1 MTPTASALVA
11 RAKALASAA
20 RTLEAAAAFA
30 SVHAPCKLILQ
41 KQMKHPGSP
50 AVAVRMLWP
59 GVLQV
64 FDPKTGEMLAES
76 EPGKPEQLRAGFVS
90 NSRCAHPQ

>member
-1 MTPTASALVA
+1 MTQAASIIV
-11 RAKALASAA
+11 RTQALASAT

-30 SVHAPCKLILQ
+30 SVHAPCKLIFQ
-41 KQMKHPGSP
+41 KQMRRPGSP
-50 AVAVRMLWP
+50 PVAVRMLWP

-76 EPGKPEQLRAGFVS
+76 EPGKPEQLRAGFQPNGLRVG
-90 NSRCAHPQ
+90 AL